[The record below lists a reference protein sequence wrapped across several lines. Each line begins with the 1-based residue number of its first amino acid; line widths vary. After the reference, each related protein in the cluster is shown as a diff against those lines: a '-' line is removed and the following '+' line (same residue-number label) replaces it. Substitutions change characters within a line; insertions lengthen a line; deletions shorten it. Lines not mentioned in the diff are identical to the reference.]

1 MVSVLYGL
9 FAGKLLWSL
18 RHQAIL
24 GRGVLGH
31 PETKQRPVLAAS
43 GIVGDPPGIST

>member
-18 RHQAIL
+18 RHQAIFGGGMP
-24 GRGVLGH
+24 GRA
-31 PETKQRPVLAAS
+31 ETEQRPVLAA
-43 GIVGDPPGIST
+43 GGLLVIHQE